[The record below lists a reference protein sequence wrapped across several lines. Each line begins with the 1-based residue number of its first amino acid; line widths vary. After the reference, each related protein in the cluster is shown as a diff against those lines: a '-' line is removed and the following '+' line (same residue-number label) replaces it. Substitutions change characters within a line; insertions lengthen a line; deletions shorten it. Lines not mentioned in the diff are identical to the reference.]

1 MSITAASRPALWK
14 LARMSFDP
22 VRQRPVLLYPEG
34 AILLNDTAGE
44 ILSLCDGRRTV
55 ADIAAAL
62 ADKYRTDVTGDVI
75 ECLDQLAGREL
86 VRDVP

>member
-1 MSITAASRPALWK
+1 VPITAASRPVLWK
-14 LARMSFDP
+14 LARMNFDP

-44 ILSLCDGRRTV
+44 ILALCDGRRTV

-62 ADKYRTDVTGDVI
+62 GAKYDTDVTSDVI
-75 ECLDQLAGREL
+75 ECLDQLAEREL
-86 VRDVP
+86 VRDDP